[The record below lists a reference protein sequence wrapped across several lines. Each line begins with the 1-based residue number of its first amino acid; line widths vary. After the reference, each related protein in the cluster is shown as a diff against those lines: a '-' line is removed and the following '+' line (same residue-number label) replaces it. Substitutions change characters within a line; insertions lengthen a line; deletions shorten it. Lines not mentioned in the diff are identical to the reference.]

1 MVGTALDLVE
11 RGFIFQC
18 QDVEVDKLRS
28 TSWLAAGWARLLVR
42 VFEFIIIIMHN
53 YFIIKQFEGVCWELW
68 FDYAGY
74 GWMEDAGRVRAVAIW
89 ANDTTGISTSHS
101 LYTRTYLWS
110 KVESKPICCQEV
122 FRRWWTLR
130 FSKAEEQQRTNEHVA
145 SDVQL
150 FVSCPLHGVLQIDFK
165 HEILIIR
172 TCASASQS
180 VNRLLASPSPCW
192 TGRLIWK

>member
-1 MVGTALDLVE
+1 MYAENYDSIMLGMGEWKMREEYVPWPYEPT
-11 RGFIFQC
+11 
-18 QDVEVDKLRS
+18 
-28 TSWLAAGWARLLVR
+28 TPLASPL
-42 VFEFIIIIMHN
+42 H
-53 YFIIKQFEGVCWELW
+53 
-68 FDYAGY
+68 
-74 GWMEDAGRVRAVAIW
+74 
-89 ANDTTGISTSHS
+89 T